1 MYGHPEF
8 DLFEALY
15 TTRAMRRLK
24 SDPVAPEI
32 IMRII
37 EAATMAPSN
46 SNRQPWIFVVVT
58 SAETRQFVAQRYKQ
72 AWQTYYLTGEKWQ
85 FLQTHPQTPEAKNLR
100 SAIYLANHI
109 GEAPVLIFACV
120 KCYTDKRRAGQPML
134 GSIYP
139 AVQNLCLAARAYGL
153 GTAITGLHK
162 HFEDEINRRL
172 GVPAGYENAILIP
185 LGYPKGRWGRPA
197 RKPASE
203 VTFFEGWD
211 SRTVSSR
218 Y

>member
-8 DLFEALY
+8 DLLEAIY
-15 TTRAMRRLK
+15 TTRATRRLK
-24 SDPVAPEI
+24 PDPVPRDI

-58 SAETRQFVAQRYKQ
+58 EAETRQFAGQHYKQ
-72 AWQTYYLTGEKWQ
+72 AWETHYLTAEKRQ
-85 FLQTHPQTPEAKNLR
+85 FLETQPDTPEAKNLR

-120 KCYTDKRRAGQPML
+120 KRYTDKRRAGRPMV

-139 AVQNLCLAARAYGL
+139 AIQNLCLAARAYGL

-162 HFEDEINRRL
+162 HFEHEINQRL
-172 GVPAGYENAILIP
+172 SVPSSYENEILIP
-185 LGYPKGRWGRPA
+185 LGYPKGKWDRPA
-197 RKPASE
+197 RRPAPE
-203 VTFFEGWD
+203 VTFFENWG
-211 SRTVSSR
+211 SRQ
-218 Y
+218 

>member
-1 MYGHPEF
+1 
-8 DLFEALY
+8 
-15 TTRAMRRLK
+15 
-24 SDPVAPEI
+24 
-32 IMRII
+32 
-37 EAATMAPSN
+37 
-46 SNRQPWIFVVVT
+46 VVVT
-58 SAETRQFVAQRYKQ
+58 AAETRQFVAQRYKQ
-72 AWQTYYLTGEKWQ
+72 AWETYYLTAEKRH
-85 FLQTHPQTPEAKNLR
+85 FLETQPDTPEAKNLR

-120 KCYTDKRRAGQPML
+120 KRYTDKRRAGQPMF

-172 GVPAGYENAILIP
+172 RVPPGYENEILIP

-203 VTFFEGWD
+203 VTFFD
-211 SRTVSSR
+211 QQ
-218 Y
+218 